1 MASNRYNITEKAET
15 DIDEVIEYISVSLC
29 NPQAANDLLDEIE
42 KAIGNAL
49 TFPEMYQLLDN
60 ELASRE
66 DLRKI
71 HVGNYVL
78 VYSYDQNNAI
88 ITILRFVFGRRNLER
103 LLSEL
108 LK

>member
-1 MASNRYNITEKAET
+1 MASNRYNFTKKAET
-15 DIDEVIEYISVSLC
+15 DIDEVIEYIAVSLC

-49 TFPEMYQLLDN
+49 AFPEMYQFLDN
-60 ELASRE
+60 ELVNSE
-66 DLRKI
+66 GLRKI
-71 HVGNYVL
+71 NVGNYVL
-78 VYSYDQNNAI
+78 LYLYDQNNSI
-88 ITILRFVFGRRNLER
+88 ITILRFVYGRRNLER